1 MIVNQT
7 KNDLQLNALV
17 SKRISQK
24 TRIVFFIAAL
34 LFLALGAALLCVE
47 IFLPS
52 EEPDYFFPISLL
64 VIGVLFCAFDIFFYP
79 LLLKGLCKRFMQG
92 KISDCRYTFTQD
104 GYTVESGLTDGG
116 ATSKMQGDY
125 SSLTEVREYRDLW
138 LLYLNKATVFA
149 LRKEGMVEG
158 TADELTSLLRSA
170 VGARYKTQYKIK

>member
-24 TRIVFFIAAL
+24 SRIVFFVVAL
-34 LFLALGAALLCVE
+34 LFLALGAAVLCVE
-47 IFLPS
+47 LFLS
-52 EEPDYFFPISLL
+52 EEPDYFLAIYLL
-64 VIGVLFCAFDIFFYP
+64 VFGALFLVFDIFFYP

-92 KISDCRYTFTQD
+92 KVSDCRYTFTQD
-104 GYTVESGLTDGG
+104 GYVVESGLADGG

-125 SSLTEVREYRDLW
+125 SSLTEVREYQDLW
-138 LLYLNKATVFA
+138 LLYLNKATIFA

-158 TADELTSLLRSA
+158 TADELTSLLRSV
-170 VGARYKTQYKIK
+170 VGGRYKTYYKIK